1 MGELEDAFGPGQVLE
16 PVLAQVLDRGAAG
29 KGVLI
34 CDPSLAGADAATTA
48 KVLAAAIRKVGFD
61 LVIAGVESTDG
72 STGVV
77 PQMVAASVLGM
88 SGLACLSF
96 NGNKLLT
103 TGGGGMVVTNDEQI
117 AKRAQYLSTQAKDD
131 PIRYVHE
138 EIGFNYR
145 LTNVQAA
152 IGVAQMERI
161 DMFLQTKRAIAERYG
176 LQKSVAPVRGMRAL
190 RKRDMVHND
199 YVPAMEIDP
208 ETYEVRADGMLLTCE
223 AAQVLPMAQRYFLF

>member
-1 MGELEDAFGPGQVLE
+1 MRPLMELAARYGLAVVEDATESLG
-16 PVLAQVLDRGAAG
+16 AKDRG
-29 KGVLI
+29 
-34 CDPSLAGADAATTA
+34 
-48 KVLAAAIRKVGFD
+48 R
-61 LVIAGVESTDG
+61 
-72 STGVV
+72 
-77 PQMVAASVLGM
+77 SVGM

-161 DMFLQTKRAIAERYG
+161 DMFLQTKRAIAERYARG
-176 LQKSVAPVRGMRAL
+176 LANIPGVTLPRQRPTAESAWWLYTILVEPG
-190 RKRDMVHND
+190 
-199 YVPAMEIDP
+199 
-208 ETYEVRADGMLLTCE
+208 LLG
-223 AAQVLPMAQRYFLF
+223 